1 MIKKK
6 KVTVKGVN
14 VTNLNKRQ
22 QTAMKNHA
30 KHHTK
35 KHIAMM
41 VTAMK
46 KGATFGQSH
55 KKAMKKVGK

>member
-6 KVTVKGVN
+6 KATIKGVD
-14 VTNLNKRQ
+14 VSALNQRQ
-22 QTAMKNHA
+22 QTAMKNHS

-35 KHIAMM
+35 KHIVSM
-41 VTAMK
+41 VSDMK